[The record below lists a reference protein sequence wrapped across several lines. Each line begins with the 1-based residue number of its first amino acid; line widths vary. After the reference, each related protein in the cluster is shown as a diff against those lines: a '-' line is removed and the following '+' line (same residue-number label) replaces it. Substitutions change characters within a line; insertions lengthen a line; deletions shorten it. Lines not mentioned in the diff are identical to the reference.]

1 MIELHNAECFDKLR
15 ELEDNSVDSVVTDP
29 PYFLSFMGK
38 DWDKLDGNIAA
49 NVEFWKEVLRVL
61 KPGGHLLAFG
71 HSRTHHRLY
80 IAIEDAGFEIRDTIM
95 WLYGSGFPK
104 SHNIS
109 IGIDKAAKAMS
120 HRGQRVS
127 IAGNRNYGGEDLPN
141 AVSMPAHKP
150 ITDEAKKWEG
160 WGTALKPA
168 HEPICLARKPLEGTV
183 ATNILKHGVGGLNID
198 ESRVATSKEDVFGG
212 GSKGTSGFAA
222 GYEGDGFVNG
232 SELGRWPANVLLD
245 EEAGE
250 ILNEQSGISKSSKR
264 SSKYNKKT
272 EDRNGYT
279 PEASDYR
286 DDNTYADTGGASR
299 FFHRVEIEQGRW
311 PANIILDEEAGEIL
325 DSQAPKVGS
334 LFKATRKVK
343 TSGGSGDSWTNG
355 GKEVGEDNGL
365 YDGLAGASRFF
376 YCAKV
381 SKSERNAGCEEI
393 TAKASDLNS
402 GGLGRKTSVAKR
414 KDTNGVNAPTMNNR
428 HPTVKPKALMSYL
441 IKLITPPGGKVLD
454 PFMGSGST
462 GLAAKEEG
470 FSFIGIEREQEYFEI
485 AKARIGE

>member
-95 WLYGSGFPK
+95 WLYGTGFPK
-104 SHNIS
+104 SLNVAKS
-109 IGIDKAAKAMS
+109 IEGLITVGSAQKNVFNELAGESLDIGTVGMFADAKKHGFRKQNPKQHGA
-120 HRGQRVS
+120 RT
-127 IAGNRNYGGEDLPN
+127 LN
-141 AVSMPAHKP
+141 A
-150 ITDEAKKWEG
+150 TTEQAKKWEG

-183 ATNILKHGVGGLNID
+183 ATNTLKHGVGGLNID
-198 ESRVATSKEDVFGG
+198 ESRVATTDNLNGGAYSNGLDKERACQVPGPARG
-212 GSKGTSGFAA
+212 QTYKQP
-222 GYEGDGFVNG
+222 E
-232 SELGRWPANVLLD
+232 GRWPANVLLD
-245 EEAGE
+245 KEAGG
-250 ILNEQSGISKSSKR
+250 ILDEQSGISKSSKR

-299 FFHRVEIEQGRW
+299 FF
-311 PANIILDEEAGEIL
+311 
-325 DSQAPKVGS
+325 
-334 LFKATRKVK
+334 
-343 TSGGSGDSWTNG
+343 
-355 GKEVGEDNGL
+355 
-365 YDGLAGASRFF
+365 

-381 SKSERNAGCEEI
+381 SKKERG
-393 TAKASDLNS
+393 T
-402 GGLGRKTSVAKR
+402 
-414 KDTNGVNAPTMNNR
+414 NNR
-428 HPTVKPKALMSYL
+428 HPTLKPKALMSYL

-470 FSFIGIEREQEYFEI
+470 FSFIGIEREPEYFEI

>member
-150 ITDEAKKWEG
+150 ITDEAKQWEG

-183 ATNILKHGVGGLNID
+183 ATNVLKHGVGGLNID
-198 ESRVATSKEDVFGG
+198 ESRVATTDNLNDGAYSNGLDKERACQVPGPARG
-212 GSKGTSGFAA
+212 QTYKQP
-222 GYEGDGFVNG
+222 E
-232 SELGRWPANVLLD
+232 GRWPANVLLD

-250 ILNEQSGISKSSKR
+250 ILDEQSGISKSSKR

-286 DDNTYADTGGASR
+286 DDNTYADIG
-299 FFHRVEIEQGRW
+299 
-311 PANIILDEEAGEIL
+311 
-325 DSQAPKVGS
+325 
-334 LFKATRKVK
+334 
-343 TSGGSGDSWTNG
+343 
-355 GKEVGEDNGL
+355 
-365 YDGLAGASRFF
+365 GASRFF

-381 SKSERNAGCEEI
+381 SKKERGI
-393 TAKASDLNS
+393 
-402 GGLGRKTSVAKR
+402 
-414 KDTNGVNAPTMNNR
+414 NNR
-428 HPTVKPKALMSYL
+428 HPCLKPKALMSYL
-441 IKLITPPGGKVLD
+441 IKLITPPGGKVFD

-470 FSFIGIEREQEYFEI
+470 FSFIGIEREPEYFEI
-485 AKARIGE
+485 AKARIGVE